1 MGQQIFAIILLFRWF
16 FSTRMVTVFRSVSTS
31 CFQKRGRILPIS
43 FMKRFWRVAALNFYY
58 KKYDIW
64 GQILLTHSSKR
75 TNFSL
80 RNSRNLD
87 YRPLLKIGTGERKS
101 DTKKPYSDL
110 LNAIKISF
118 GSRIVASASPN
129 DIKKS
134 LEAAILTEFE
144 DEELPDYRSL
154 FKTDRGSRFNINS
167 HNIGNFIKHYD
178 IVMEVLNNYKEKKA
192 YAKKICRMME
202 ADDADSLL
210 LVTSTTFLFW
220 HSISSPLLAAVGKN
234 NIEFRNVLEAMK
246 DAEEKFDYIGKVLV
260 SDFKLCV
267 VWISPFRYFQF
278 CEININKEYN
288 KESASLK
295 TDQSTPTLFARLL
308 KLSEISKIDDTIKR
322 KIQEKYEKMSTAE
335 KDQIDAEIRASLKDM
350 RRKFSEEYKAYK
362 ELKIK
367 DEDRISPNN
376 NAVESSFAILKQN
389 QVGDFSTKD
398 VLIQLKTRVFFSK
411 TGLWLENMN
420 HGRRQGLLDGLE

>member
-1 MGQQIFAIILLFRWF
+1 
-16 FSTRMVTVFRSVSTS
+16 
-31 CFQKRGRILPIS
+31 
-43 FMKRFWRVAALNFYY
+43 
-58 KKYDIW
+58 
-64 GQILLTHSSKR
+64 
-75 TNFSL
+75 
-80 RNSRNLD
+80 
-87 YRPLLKIGTGERKS
+87 
-101 DTKKPYSDL
+101 
-110 LNAIKISF
+110 
-118 GSRIVASASPN
+118 
-129 DIKKS
+129 

-267 VWISPFRYFQF
+267 VWISPFRYF
-278 CEININKEYN
+278 
-288 KESASLK
+288 
-295 TDQSTPTLFARLL
+295 R
-308 KLSEISKIDDTIKR
+308 KL
-322 KIQEKYEKMSTAE
+322 
-335 KDQIDAEIRASLKDM
+335 
-350 RRKFSEEYKAYK
+350 
-362 ELKIK
+362 
-367 DEDRISPNN
+367 
-376 NAVESSFAILKQN
+376 IL
-389 QVGDFSTKD
+389 
-398 VLIQLKTRVFFSK
+398 
-411 TGLWLENMN
+411 
-420 HGRRQGLLDGLE
+420 